1 MSKLCVRFCAA
12 SFYSL
17 LLLRS
22 FPMESK
28 LELLCSVRHN
38 SSIIK
43 KHKKEAAAQKCATTS
58 HNSGYAIE

>member
-17 LLLRS
+17 FRS